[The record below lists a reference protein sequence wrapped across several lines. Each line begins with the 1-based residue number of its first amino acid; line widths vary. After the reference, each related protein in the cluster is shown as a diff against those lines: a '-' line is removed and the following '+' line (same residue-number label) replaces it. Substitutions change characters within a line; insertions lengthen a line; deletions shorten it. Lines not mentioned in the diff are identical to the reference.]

1 MKEWLSGFRG
11 AVVMTLTWIVGWGV
25 GFGGLMEAF
34 VDPHGELVDIWP
46 ALMGFAGFIGG
57 AVFCALLRISSGGRR
72 FDEVSLARIATWG
85 VVTGLILG
93 VLAVASGLTSD
104 IAIDQPYQRSMAP
117 TVMIGITTALS
128 AVAAIGSALFF
139 RLLAKGETTAVASR

>member
-1 MKEWLSGFRG
+1 MKKWLSGFRG
-11 AVVMTLTWIVGWGV
+11 AFLMILTWFVGWGV

-46 ALMGFAGFIGG
+46 ALMAFAGFIGG
-57 AVFCALLRISSGGRR
+57 AVFCVLLLISGGGRR

-93 VLAVASGLTSD
+93 VLAIAMGLTSD
-104 IAIDQPYQRSMAP
+104 IAIDQPYQRSLAP

-128 AVAAIGSALFF
+128 VVAAIGSALFF
-139 RLLAKGETTAVASR
+139 RLLAKGETPAVASR